1 MKAALRAKFSQNPD
15 CLQLLLATGN
25 AEIIHEPKMKDGTPY
40 PDSTTVP
47 AAVFSRFLMEV
58 RDELRKTPDA
68 VVAETV
74 TKTSN
79 ALEG

>member
-25 AEIIHEPKMKDGTPY
+25 VEIIHDPKRKDGTSY
-40 PDSTTVP
+40 PDSTSIP
-47 AAVFSRFLMEV
+47 AAVFSRFLMEI
-58 RDELRKTPDA
+58 RDEFRKTPDA
-68 VVAETV
+68 VVTETA